1 MTKVST
7 ITPCYNM
14 SKYMKGFLDNLSTQ
28 THKDLEIVLDH
39 NDPSDEEVKLVEE
52 YNEQYDNIL
61 HIKVEGVDPIGTSM
75 NRCIEYATGDYLCIW
90 NVDDLRTPDSIEVMA
105 KALDENPD
113 VDFVYGNYIIV
124 PKFGSTEGQYVDETG
139 EKMNYNRYDLGPYFM
154 FRKSLLEKSGVFD
167 EQLVQGADY
176 DLALRLA
183 FNAKGLHLPINLGYY
198 LNEGLGQSTKPDSKQ
213 PIERTVIELRYNIR
227 VLEPHLVPYTRTYD
241 VGNIIVDEE
250 KFQFLILDESHNTE
264 KIISDTQSS
273 PYIKWNDE
281 SLADLIR
288 NDNVYNVFIFN
299 KDGNHGYFSL
309 LHNLTS
315 NIEGTIV
322 ELGNREGLGILS
334 IYDALSEKVNYIH
347 LIL

>member
-52 YNEQYDNIL
+52 YNEEYDNIL

-90 NVDDLRTPDSIEVMA
+90 NVDDLRTTDSIEVMA

-113 VDFVYGNYIIV
+113 VDFVYGNYVIV
-124 PKFGSTEGQYVDETG
+124 PNFGGTEGQYVDETG
-139 EKMNYNRYDLGPYFM
+139 REDELTTGMILGPYFM
-154 FRKSLLEKSGVFD
+154 FRKSILEKSGVFD

-183 FNAKGLHLPINLGYY
+183 LNGKGLHLPINLGYY
-198 LNEGLGQSTKPDSKQ
+198 LNEGLGQSTKPNSKQ
-213 PIERTVIELRYNIR
+213 PIERTVIELRYKIR
-227 VLEPHLVPYTRTYD
+227 VLEPHLVPYTRDYD
-241 VGNIIVDEE
+241 VENIIVDEE
-250 KFQFLILDESHNTE
+250 KIPVS
-264 KIISDTQSS
+264 
-273 PYIKWNDE
+273 
-281 SLADLIR
+281 
-288 NDNVYNVFIFN
+288 
-299 KDGNHGYFSL
+299 
-309 LHNLTS
+309 NL
-315 NIEGTIV
+315 
-322 ELGNREGLGILS
+322 
-334 IYDALSEKVNYIH
+334 K
-347 LIL
+347 

>member
-113 VDFVYGNYIIV
+113 VDFVYGNYVIV
-124 PKFGSTEGQYVDETG
+124 PRFGGTEGQYVDETG
-139 EKMNYNRYDLGPYFM
+139 REDELTTGMILGPYFM
-154 FRKSLLEKSGVFD
+154 FRKSILEKSGVFD
-167 EQLVQGADY
+167 EQLIQGADY

-183 FNAKGLHLPINLGYY
+183 FNGKGLHLPVNLGYY
-198 LNEGLGQSTKPDSKQ
+198 LNEGLGQSTKPNSKQ
-213 PIERTVIELRYNIR
+213 PIERTVIEMRYNIR
-227 VLEPHLVPYTRTYD
+227 VLEPQLMPYTREYD
-241 VGNIIVDEE
+241 VENIIVDEE
-250 KFQFLILDESHNTE
+250 KIPVS
-264 KIISDTQSS
+264 
-273 PYIKWNDE
+273 
-281 SLADLIR
+281 
-288 NDNVYNVFIFN
+288 
-299 KDGNHGYFSL
+299 
-309 LHNLTS
+309 NL
-315 NIEGTIV
+315 
-322 ELGNREGLGILS
+322 
-334 IYDALSEKVNYIH
+334 K
-347 LIL
+347 

>member
-52 YNEQYDNIL
+52 YNEEYDNIL

-113 VDFVYGNYIIV
+113 VDFVYGNYVIV
-124 PKFGSTEGQYVDETG
+124 PNFGGTEGQYVDETG
-139 EKMNYNRYDLGPYFM
+139 REDELTTGMILGPYFM
-154 FRKSLLEKSGVFD
+154 FRKSILEKSGVFD

-183 FNAKGLHLPINLGYY
+183 LNGKGLHLPINLGYY
-198 LNEGLGQSTKPDSKQ
+198 LNEGLGQSTKPNSKQ

-227 VLEPHLVPYTRTYD
+227 VLEPHLVPYTREYD
-241 VGNIIVDEE
+241 VENIIVDEE
-250 KFQFLILDESHNTE
+250 KIAV
-264 KIISDTQSS
+264 SDL
-273 PYIKWNDE
+273 K
-281 SLADLIR
+281 
-288 NDNVYNVFIFN
+288 
-299 KDGNHGYFSL
+299 
-309 LHNLTS
+309 
-315 NIEGTIV
+315 
-322 ELGNREGLGILS
+322 
-334 IYDALSEKVNYIH
+334 
-347 LIL
+347 

>member
-28 THKDLEIVLDH
+28 THKDLEVVLDH
-39 NDPSDEEVKLVEE
+39 NDPSEEEVKLVEE

-139 EKMNYNRYDLGPYFM
+139 REDELTTGMILGPYFM

-198 LNEGLGQSTKPDSKQ
+198 LNEGLGQSTKPNSKQ

-250 KFQFLILDESHNTE
+250 KI
-264 KIISDTQSS
+264 
-273 PYIKWNDE
+273 P
-281 SLADLIR
+281 
-288 NDNVYNVFIFN
+288 V
-299 KDGNHGYFSL
+299 
-309 LHNLTS
+309 S
-315 NIEGTIV
+315 NF
-322 ELGNREGLGILS
+322 R
-334 IYDALSEKVNYIH
+334 
-347 LIL
+347 

>member
-105 KALDENPD
+105 KALDEKPD
-113 VDFVYGNYIIV
+113 VDFVYGNYTIV
-124 PKFGSTEGQYVDETG
+124 PNFGGTQGQYVDETG
-139 EKMNYNRYDLGPYFM
+139 REDELTTGMILGPYFM
-154 FRKSLLEKSGVFD
+154 FRKSILEKSGVFD

-183 FNAKGLHLPINLGYY
+183 FNGKGLHLPVNLGYY

-213 PIERTVIELRYNIR
+213 PVERTVIELRYDIR
-227 VLEPHLVPYTRTYD
+227 VLEPQLVPYTKTYD
-241 VGNIIVDEE
+241 IENIIVDEE
-250 KFQFLILDESHNTE
+250 KIPVS
-264 KIISDTQSS
+264 
-273 PYIKWNDE
+273 
-281 SLADLIR
+281 
-288 NDNVYNVFIFN
+288 
-299 KDGNHGYFSL
+299 
-309 LHNLTS
+309 NL
-315 NIEGTIV
+315 
-322 ELGNREGLGILS
+322 R
-334 IYDALSEKVNYIH
+334 
-347 LIL
+347 

>member
-52 YNEQYDNIL
+52 YNDQYDNIL

-113 VDFVYGNYIIV
+113 VDFVYGNYVIV
-124 PKFGSTEGQYVDETG
+124 PNFGGTEGQYVDETG
-139 EKMNYNRYDLGPYFM
+139 REDELTTGMILGPYFM
-154 FRKSLLEKSGVFD
+154 FRKSILEKSGVFD

-183 FNAKGLHLPINLGYY
+183 FNGKGLHLPINLGYY

-227 VLEPHLVPYTRTYD
+227 VLEPHLVPETREYD
-241 VGNIIVDEE
+241 VMNIIVD
-250 KFQFLILDESHNTE
+250 DE
-264 KIISDTQSS
+264 KI
-273 PYIKWNDE
+273 P
-281 SLADLIR
+281 
-288 NDNVYNVFIFN
+288 V
-299 KDGNHGYFSL
+299 
-309 LHNLTS
+309 S
-315 NIEGTIV
+315 NF
-322 ELGNREGLGILS
+322 
-334 IYDALSEKVNYIH
+334 KQ
-347 LIL
+347 

>member
-14 SKYMKGFLDNLSTQ
+14 SKYMRGFLDNLSTQ

-39 NDPSDEEVKLVEE
+39 NDPSDEEVKLVED

-113 VDFVYGNYIIV
+113 VDFVYGNYTIV
-124 PKFGSTEGQYVDETG
+124 PNFGGTQGQYVDETG
-139 EKMNYNRYDLGPYFM
+139 REDELTTGMILGPYFM
-154 FRKSLLEKSGVFD
+154 FRKSILDKSGVFD

-183 FNAKGLHLPINLGYY
+183 FNGKGLHLPVNLGYY

-213 PIERTVIELRYNIR
+213 PVERTVIELRYDIR
-227 VLEPHLVPYTRTYD
+227 VLEPQLVPYTKTYD
-241 VGNIIVDEE
+241 IENIIVDEE
-250 KFQFLILDESHNTE
+250 KIPVANF
-264 KIISDTQSS
+264 K
-273 PYIKWNDE
+273 
-281 SLADLIR
+281 
-288 NDNVYNVFIFN
+288 
-299 KDGNHGYFSL
+299 
-309 LHNLTS
+309 
-315 NIEGTIV
+315 
-322 ELGNREGLGILS
+322 
-334 IYDALSEKVNYIH
+334 
-347 LIL
+347 

>member
-105 KALDENPD
+105 KTLDENSD
-113 VDFVYGNYIIV
+113 VDFVYGNYVIV
-124 PKFGSTEGQYVDETG
+124 PRFGGTEGQYVDETG
-139 EKMNYNRYDLGPYFM
+139 REDELTTGMILGPYFM
-154 FRKSLLEKSGVFD
+154 FRKSILEKSGVFD
-167 EQLVQGADY
+167 EQLIQGADY

-183 FNAKGLHLPINLGYY
+183 FNGKGLHLPVNLGYY
-198 LNEGLGQSTKPDSKQ
+198 LNEGLGQSTKPNSKQ
-213 PIERTVIELRYNIR
+213 PIERTVIEMRYNIR
-227 VLEPHLVPYTRTYD
+227 VLEPQLMPYTREYD
-241 VGNIIVDEE
+241 VENIIVDEE
-250 KFQFLILDESHNTE
+250 KIPVS
-264 KIISDTQSS
+264 
-273 PYIKWNDE
+273 
-281 SLADLIR
+281 
-288 NDNVYNVFIFN
+288 
-299 KDGNHGYFSL
+299 
-309 LHNLTS
+309 NL
-315 NIEGTIV
+315 
-322 ELGNREGLGILS
+322 
-334 IYDALSEKVNYIH
+334 K
-347 LIL
+347 

>member
-14 SKYMKGFLDNLSTQ
+14 SKYIKGFLDNLSTQ

-39 NDPSDEEVKLVEE
+39 NAPSDEEVKLVED

-113 VDFVYGNYIIV
+113 VDFVYGNYTIV
-124 PKFGSTEGQYVDETG
+124 PNFGGTQGQYVDETG
-139 EKMNYNRYDLGPYFM
+139 REDELTTGMILGPYFM
-154 FRKSLLEKSGVFD
+154 FRKSILDKSGVFD

-183 FNAKGLHLPINLGYY
+183 FNGKGLHLPVNLGYY

-213 PIERTVIELRYNIR
+213 PVERTVIELRYDIR
-227 VLEPHLVPYTRTYD
+227 VLEPQLVPYTKTYD
-241 VGNIIVDEE
+241 IENIIVDEE
-250 KFQFLILDESHNTE
+250 KIPVS
-264 KIISDTQSS
+264 
-273 PYIKWNDE
+273 
-281 SLADLIR
+281 
-288 NDNVYNVFIFN
+288 
-299 KDGNHGYFSL
+299 
-309 LHNLTS
+309 NL
-315 NIEGTIV
+315 
-322 ELGNREGLGILS
+322 R
-334 IYDALSEKVNYIH
+334 
-347 LIL
+347 

>member
-28 THKDLEIVLDH
+28 THNDLEIVLDH
-39 NDPSDEEVKLVEE
+39 NDPFDEEVKLVEE

-113 VDFVYGNYIIV
+113 VDFVYGNYTIV
-124 PKFGSTEGQYVDETG
+124 PNFGGTEGQYVDETG
-139 EKMNYNRYDLGPYFM
+139 REDELTTGMILGPYFM
-154 FRKSLLEKSGVFD
+154 FRKSILKKSGVFD
-167 EQLVQGADY
+167 EQLIQGADY

-183 FNAKGLHLPINLGYY
+183 LNGKGLHIPVNLGYY
-198 LNEGLGQSTKPDSKQ
+198 LNEGLGQSTKPNSKQ

-227 VLEPHLVPYTRTYD
+227 VLEPHLVPYTREYD
-241 VGNIIVDEE
+241 VNNIIVDEE
-250 KFQFLILDESHNTE
+250 K
-264 KIISDTQSS
+264 ISVST
-273 PYIKWNDE
+273 Y
-281 SLADLIR
+281 L
-288 NDNVYNVFIFN
+288 
-299 KDGNHGYFSL
+299 
-309 LHNLTS
+309 
-315 NIEGTIV
+315 
-322 ELGNREGLGILS
+322 
-334 IYDALSEKVNYIH
+334 
-347 LIL
+347 

>member
-105 KALDENPD
+105 RALDENPD
-113 VDFVYGNYIIV
+113 VDFVYGNYVIV
-124 PKFGSTEGQYVDETG
+124 PRFGGTEGQYVDETG
-139 EKMNYNRYDLGPYFM
+139 REGELTTGMILGPYFM
-154 FRKSLLEKSGVFD
+154 FRKSILEKSGVFD

-183 FNAKGLHLPINLGYY
+183 LNGKGLHLPINLGYY

-227 VLEPHLVPYTRTYD
+227 VLEPHLVPYTREYD
-241 VGNIIVDEE
+241 VMNIIVDEE
-250 KFQFLILDESHNTE
+250 KIPVS
-264 KIISDTQSS
+264 
-273 PYIKWNDE
+273 
-281 SLADLIR
+281 
-288 NDNVYNVFIFN
+288 
-299 KDGNHGYFSL
+299 
-309 LHNLTS
+309 NL
-315 NIEGTIV
+315 
-322 ELGNREGLGILS
+322 R
-334 IYDALSEKVNYIH
+334 
-347 LIL
+347 

>member
-14 SKYMKGFLDNLSTQ
+14 SKYMRGFLDNLSTQ
-28 THKDLEIVLDH
+28 THKDLEIVFDH

-113 VDFVYGNYIIV
+113 VDFVYGNYVIV

-139 EKMNYNRYDLGPYFM
+139 REGALTTGMILGPYFM

-167 EQLVQGADY
+167 EQLIQGADY

-198 LNEGLGQSTKPDSKQ
+198 LNEGLGQSTKPNSKQ

-227 VLEPHLVPYTRTYD
+227 VLEPHLVPYTRSYD

-250 KFQFLILDESHNTE
+250 KI
-264 KIISDTQSS
+264 
-273 PYIKWNDE
+273 P
-281 SLADLIR
+281 
-288 NDNVYNVFIFN
+288 V
-299 KDGNHGYFSL
+299 
-309 LHNLTS
+309 S
-315 NIEGTIV
+315 NF
-322 ELGNREGLGILS
+322 R
-334 IYDALSEKVNYIH
+334 
-347 LIL
+347 

>member
-52 YNEQYDNIL
+52 YNEQNDNIL

-113 VDFVYGNYIIV
+113 VDFVYGNYVIV
-124 PKFGSTEGQYVDETG
+124 PRFGGTDGQYVDETG
-139 EKMNYNRYDLGPYFM
+139 REDELTTGMILGPYFM
-154 FRKSLLEKSGVFD
+154 FRKSLLQKSGVFD

-227 VLEPHLVPYTRTYD
+227 VLEPHLVPYTRSYD

-250 KFQFLILDESHNTE
+250 KI
-264 KIISDTQSS
+264 
-273 PYIKWNDE
+273 P
-281 SLADLIR
+281 
-288 NDNVYNVFIFN
+288 V
-299 KDGNHGYFSL
+299 
-309 LHNLTS
+309 S
-315 NIEGTIV
+315 NF
-322 ELGNREGLGILS
+322 R
-334 IYDALSEKVNYIH
+334 
-347 LIL
+347 

>member
-113 VDFVYGNYIIV
+113 VDFVYGNYVIV
-124 PKFGSTEGQYVDETG
+124 PNFGGTEGQYVDETG
-139 EKMNYNRYDLGPYFM
+139 REDELTTGMILGPYFM
-154 FRKSLLEKSGVFD
+154 FRKSILEKSGIFD

-183 FNAKGLHLPINLGYY
+183 MNGKGLHLPINLGYY
-198 LNEGLGQSTKPDSKQ
+198 LNEGLGQSTKPNSKQ

-227 VLEPHLVPYTRTYD
+227 VLEPHLVPYTRSYD
-241 VGNIIVDEE
+241 VDNIIVDEE
-250 KFQFLILDESHNTE
+250 KIPVS
-264 KIISDTQSS
+264 
-273 PYIKWNDE
+273 
-281 SLADLIR
+281 
-288 NDNVYNVFIFN
+288 
-299 KDGNHGYFSL
+299 
-309 LHNLTS
+309 NL
-315 NIEGTIV
+315 
-322 ELGNREGLGILS
+322 R
-334 IYDALSEKVNYIH
+334 
-347 LIL
+347 

>member
-113 VDFVYGNYIIV
+113 VDFVYGNYVIV

-139 EKMNYNRYDLGPYFM
+139 REEELTTGMILGPYFM

-183 FNAKGLHLPINLGYY
+183 FNAKGLHLPVNLGYY
-198 LNEGLGQSTKPDSKQ
+198 LNEGLGQSTKPNSKQ

-227 VLEPHLVPYTRTYD
+227 VLEPHLVPYTRSYD

-250 KFQFLILDESHNTE
+250 KI
-264 KIISDTQSS
+264 
-273 PYIKWNDE
+273 P
-281 SLADLIR
+281 
-288 NDNVYNVFIFN
+288 V
-299 KDGNHGYFSL
+299 
-309 LHNLTS
+309 S
-315 NIEGTIV
+315 NY
-322 ELGNREGLGILS
+322 R
-334 IYDALSEKVNYIH
+334 
-347 LIL
+347 

>member
-52 YNEQYDNIL
+52 YNEEYDNIL

-90 NVDDLRTPDSIEVMA
+90 NVDDLRTPDSIEIMA

-113 VDFVYGNYIIV
+113 VDFVYGNYVIV
-124 PKFGSTEGQYVDETG
+124 PNFGGTEGQYVDETG
-139 EKMNYNRYDLGPYFM
+139 REDELTTGMILGPYFM
-154 FRKSLLEKSGVFD
+154 FRKSILEKSGVFD

-183 FNAKGLHLPINLGYY
+183 FNGKGLHLPINLGYY
-198 LNEGLGQSTKPDSKQ
+198 LNEGLGQSTKPNSKQ

-227 VLEPHLVPYTRTYD
+227 VLEPHLVPETREYD
-241 VGNIIVDEE
+241 VMNIIVDEE
-250 KFQFLILDESHNTE
+250 KI
-264 KIISDTQSS
+264 
-273 PYIKWNDE
+273 P
-281 SLADLIR
+281 
-288 NDNVYNVFIFN
+288 V
-299 KDGNHGYFSL
+299 
-309 LHNLTS
+309 S
-315 NIEGTIV
+315 NF
-322 ELGNREGLGILS
+322 
-334 IYDALSEKVNYIH
+334 K
-347 LIL
+347 